1 MNSLK
6 FFVIAD
12 EHTINAFSLAGVRG
26 EVAHT
31 PDKVQELLVQ
41 SWEDSEV
48 GLILITE
55 RLADQVREVVD
66 VARRDRLK
74 PLILEIPDLAGPV
87 ARQESL
93 LDRLRSLMGLPR

>member
-1 MNSLK
+1 MNTLK

-12 EHTINAFSLAGVRG
+12 EHTVIAFSLAGVRG

-31 PDKVQELLVQ
+31 PGKVQELLVQ
-41 SWEDSEV
+41 SWEDPEV

-74 PLILEIPDLAGPV
+74 PLILEIPDLAGPM